1 MQFRLLGPLEAH
13 DGDRAVGLGGA
24 KQRALLTLLL
34 LDARRTV
41 SNDRLID
48 ELWGADAPE
57 SARKMVQIYVSNL
70 RKVLPRGM
78 LRTWPAGYSLD
89 VEPGATDL
97 GRFERMA
104 GEGRGALAAG
114 APDAAAAALGSAL
127 ALWRG
132 PALEE
137 FGEPFAVRERARL
150 ESLRLAALE
159 DRIEADLA
167 RGAHADL
174 TTELDGLV
182 LRHPERERLR
192 GQHLLALYR
201 SGRQAEA
208 LASYQAAWRHLGEQ
222 LGIQPSSDLR
232 ALEQRILAQDPAL
245 AAAPRAAVAPAA
257 PLPAPQPDRSVRYAV
272 NGDVSLAYQVFG
284 HGPVELV
291 LVTGWVLPME
301 LFQDDP
307 GFADFLDRL
316 AAHARVL
323 VWDKRGTGLSDRL
336 WSSSL
341 PTLEDRMG
349 DLRAVM
355 DAAGF
360 TRPAVIGLSEGTH
373 LAMLLAAAH
382 PERVRALGLYGG
394 WARTLRAAD
403 YPWGATREENQRLID
418 VVRRHWGDAGHLLRY
433 WAPASQYD
441 VGLRTWWGRALRLGA
456 TPTAAVLWLQMMAE
470 VDLRD
475 VLPSIHVPTLVVH
488 RRGDVVVPVGNG
500 RHLGEAIPGARYVE
514 LAGDDHL
521 WWVGDR
527 AGILDPI
534 VDLLAAEV
542 DDAAPERVLTT
553 IVSIRTPP
561 GAEGP
566 VRDQIERHGGQLL
579 GAGVAAFDGPS
590 RAIRCTERLRIALKT
605 MGRELHAGMH
615 VGECE
620 RHGDR
625 VSGPA
630 VEVARRLGALAAGD
644 EILVTRTV
652 VDLVAGS
659 GLRFDARG
667 ETSLDD
673 PTGQIEVCALSAA
686 DDG

>member
-13 DGDRAVGLGGA
+13 DGDRAIGLGGA

-34 LDARRTV
+34 LDAGRTV
-41 SNDRLID
+41 SNERLVD
-48 ELWGADAPE
+48 ELWGADVPE

-70 RKVLPRGM
+70 RKVLPHGM
-78 LRTWPAGYSLD
+78 LRTRPAGYSLD
-89 VEPGATDL
+89 VDPEATDL
-97 GRFERMA
+97 GRFERMTA
-104 GEGRGALAAG
+104 QGRSALAAG
-114 APDAAAAALGSAL
+114 VPDAAAAALGRAL

-132 PALEE
+132 SALEE

-167 RGAHADL
+167 RGAHADV
-174 TTELDGLV
+174 TAELDALV

-192 GQHLLALYR
+192 GQHMLALYR

-222 LGIQPSSDLR
+222 LGIQPSSELR

-245 AAAPRAAVAPAA
+245 AAAPQAAPASAA

-284 HGPVELV
+284 RGPAELV

-301 LFQDDP
+301 LFWDDP
-307 GFADFLDRL
+307 GFAAFLDRL
-316 AAHARVL
+316 GASARVL
-323 VWDKRGTGLSDRL
+323 VWDKRGTGLSDRV
-336 WSSSL
+336 WPSAL
-341 PTLEDRMG
+341 PTLEERMG

-360 TRPAVIGLSEGTH
+360 TRPVVVGLSEGTH
-373 LAMLLAAAH
+373 LAIVLAAAH

-403 YPWGATREENQRLID
+403 YPWGETVEGYERLID
-418 VVRRHWGDAGHLLRY
+418 LVRRHWGDAAYLLRY
-433 WAPASQYD
+433 WAPASQHD
-441 VGLRTWWGRALRLGA
+441 VALRSWWARALRLGA

-470 VDLRD
+470 IDLRA
-475 VLPSIHVPTLVVH
+475 VLPMISVPTLVLH
-488 RRGDVVVPVGNG
+488 RRGDVIVPVGNG

-521 WWVGDR
+521 WWLGDR
-527 AGILDPI
+527 DGILDPI
-534 VDLLAAEV
+534 VDLVAAQV
-542 DDAAPERVLTT
+542 DGVIPGRVLAT
-553 IVSIRTPP
+553 ILSIRTPS

-566 VRDQIERHGGQLL
+566 VRD
-579 GAGVAAFDGPS
+579 
-590 RAIRCTERLRIALKT
+590 
-605 MGRELHAGMH
+605 
-615 VGECE
+615 
-620 RHGDR
+620 
-625 VSGPA
+625 
-630 VEVARRLGALAAGD
+630 
-644 EILVTRTV
+644 
-652 VDLVAGS
+652 
-659 GLRFDARG
+659 
-667 ETSLDD
+667 
-673 PTGQIEVCALSAA
+673 
-686 DDG
+686 